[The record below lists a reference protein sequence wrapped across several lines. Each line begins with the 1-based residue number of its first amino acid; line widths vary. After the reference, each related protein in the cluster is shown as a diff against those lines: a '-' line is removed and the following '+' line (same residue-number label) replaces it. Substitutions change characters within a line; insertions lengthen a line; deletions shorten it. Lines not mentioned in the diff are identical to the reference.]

1 MTLLITVCVWA
12 AAYFVGLCVACY
24 FDMKEIME

>member
-12 AAYFVGLCVACY
+12 AAYCVGLCVACY
-24 FDMKEIME
+24 LDMKEMM